1 VTWNLSGVIASKQY
15 TTIAITPDADT
26 VTSGHSYYIDN
37 LALLAAEASAPP
49 TDYVYLDSNSISFSA
64 NGTTGSAVSY
74 SMTDFQSN
82 TGGINIKWPMA
93 DAGAIKLKLKING
106 SFSFDPSQT
115 LSAAVRIEETGGGQ
129 GEIRAYTDKV
139 AISKS
144 GDSITL
150 SVPNLPQALI
160 YSVSSTGQTK
170 AVVNFAS
177 KVRGITNTLSTASG
191 AVSTVM
197 FGEVVN
203 YAITG
208 LSNQFNNMSAMRGKY
223 KVTVV
228 VNELPLRKADGSPF
242 DSLTIEVPTTVS
254 GGQAG
259 NVVPVTGKGLVG
271 YINLVD

>member
-1 VTWNLSGVIASKQY
+1 
-15 TTIAITPDADT
+15 
-26 VTSGHSYYIDN
+26 
-37 LALLAAEASAPP
+37 
-49 TDYVYLDSNSISFSA
+49 
-64 NGTTGSAVSY
+64 
-74 SMTDFQSN
+74 M
-82 TGGINIKWPMA
+82 
-93 DAGAIKLKLKING
+93 
-106 SFSFDPSQT
+106 
-115 LSAAVRIEETGGGQ
+115 
-129 GEIRAYTDKV
+129 
-139 AISKS
+139 
-144 GDSITL
+144 
-150 SVPNLPQALI
+150 PNLPQALI